1 MTRTELDTHLRFSA
15 WATKRL
21 LEAAA
26 ALPPEELRRDRGS
39 SHRSIEETLAHGF
52 QADRAWLSRLTENP
66 HRMAMKD
73 PEEVHDLAFLQRE
86 WPLLHEKWLA
96 WAGSAIA
103 DDVIWYKNLAGR
115 EFQNPVWQ
123 IVLHVVNHATQHRGQ
138 VSAMLRMAG
147 VTPPSTDLIGFYR
160 ESAG

>member
-15 WATKRL
+15 WATARL

-26 ALPPEELRRDRGS
+26 ALPAEELQRDRGS
-39 SHRSIEETLAHGF
+39 SHGGIEGTLAHAF
-52 QADRAWLSRLTENP
+52 QGDRNWLSRLTENP
-66 HRMAMKD
+66 HRMTMMD
-73 PEEVHDLAFLQRE
+73 PDEVHDLAFLRRE
-86 WPLLHEKWLA
+86 WPRLHEQWLA
-96 WAGSAIA
+96 WAGSAIP
-103 DDVIWYKNLAGR
+103 DDVIWYKSFAGR

-147 VTPPSTDLIGFYR
+147 VAPPATDLIAFYR
-160 ESAG
+160 EQAG

>member
-1 MTRTELDTHLRFSA
+1 MTRTELETHLRFSA
-15 WATKRL
+15 WATGRL

-26 ALPPEELRRDRGS
+26 ALPAEELRRVRVGS
-39 SHRSIEETLAHGF
+39 HVGIESTLAHIF

-66 HRMAMKD
+66 HRMAMQD
-73 PEEVHDLAFLQRE
+73 PDEVHDLPFLRGA
-86 WPLLHEKWLA
+86 WPGLHGQWLA
-96 WAGSAIA
+96 WAGSAIP
-103 DDVIWYKNLAGR
+103 DDVIWYRNLSGR

-147 VTPPSTDLIGFYR
+147 VAPPATDLIAFYR

>member
-1 MTRTELDTHLRFSA
+1 VTRTELETHLRFSA
-15 WATKRL
+15 WATGRL
-21 LEAAA
+21 LDAAA
-26 ALPPEELRRDRGS
+26 ALPAEELRRDRGA
-39 SHRSIEETLAHGF
+39 SHGGIEGTLAHVF

-66 HRMAMKD
+66 HRMAMQD
-73 PEEVHDLAFLQRE
+73 PGEVHDLPFLRGA
-86 WPLLHEKWLA
+86 WPDLHGKWLA
-96 WAGSAIA
+96 WAGSAIP

-147 VTPPSTDLIGFYR
+147 VAPPATDLIAFYR